1 MGISLNGHVALVT
14 GSSKGLGRQIAMC
27 LGKPGAKVVMNYY
40 NNTPDAEAAFS
51 DFEAAECKG
60 ILIQADVTDASQIQ
74 QMVELTEEK
83 LGVIDI
89 VVANATPLQPQKPI
103 QDYDW
108 DCYQLMIDFFF
119 KSPFLLTQSTLS
131 QMKAK
136 KWGRI
141 INIGSEV
148 FQCGIGNFSAYVAAK
163 GGQIGWTRSMATEL
177 APFGI
182 TVNIIAPG
190 WIPSERHQNDPQS
203 VKEAY
208 LATVPMQRWGIPDDV
223 ANAALYFASEE
234 SAFVTGQTLCVNGGL
249 TPW

>member
-1 MGISLNGHVALVT
+1 MGI
-14 GSSKGLGRQIAMC
+14 
-27 LGKPGAKVVMNYY
+27 
-40 NNTPDAEAAFS
+40 
-51 DFEAAECKG
+51 
-60 ILIQADVTDASQIQ
+60 
-74 QMVELTEEK
+74 
-83 LGVIDI
+83 IDI

-108 DCYQLMIDFFF
+108 DCYQLMIDFFI

-131 QMKAK
+131 QMRAK

-141 INIGSEV
+141 ISIGSEV

-163 GGQIGWTRSMATEL
+163 GGQVGWTRSMATEL

-190 WIPSERHQNDPQS
+190 WIPGERHQDDPQS

>member
-14 GSSKGLGRQIAMC
+14 GSSKGLGRQIAMR
-27 LGKPGAKVVMNYY
+27 LGKAGAKVVMNYY
-40 NNTPDAEAAFS
+40 NNTSAAEAAFA
-51 DFEAAECKG
+51 DFEDAGCKG
-60 ILIQADVTDASQIQ
+60 ILVQADVTDGDQIQ

-83 LGVIDI
+83 LGSIDI
-89 VVANATPLQPQKPI
+89 VVANATPRQPQKPI

-108 DCYQLMIDFFF
+108 DFYQSMIDFFI
-119 KSPFLLTQSTLS
+119 KSPFLLAQSTLPY
-131 QMKAK
+131 MKSK

-148 FQCGIGNFSAYVAAK
+148 FQRSVGNFSAYVAAK
-163 GGQIGWTRSMATEL
+163 GGQVGWTRSMATEL

-190 WIPSERHQNDPQS
+190 WIPVERHQNDPQS
-203 VKEAY
+203 TKDAY
-208 LATVPMQRWGIPDDV
+208 LATVPMQRWGVPDDV
-223 ANAALYFASEE
+223 ANATLYFASEE

>member
-27 LGKPGAKVVMNYY
+27 LGKAGAKVVMNYY
-40 NNTPDAEAAFS
+40 NNTPAAEAAFA

-108 DCYQLMIDFFF
+108 DCYQLMIDFFI
-119 KSPFLLTQSTLS
+119 KSPFLMTRRGMSA
-131 QMKAK
+131 MKAAG
-136 KWGRI
+136 WGRI
-141 INIGSEV
+141 INITSEV
-148 FQCGIGNFSAYVAAK
+148 FQRSIGNFSAYVSAK
-163 GGQIGWTRSMATEL
+163 GGQIGFTRSMATEL
-177 APFGI
+177 APFNI
-182 TVNIIAPG
+182 TVKLVAPG
-190 WIPSERHQNDPQS
+190 WIPVERHENDPQEQ
-203 VKEAY
+203 KDGYRE
-208 LATVPMQRWGIPDDV
+208 LIPMDRWGVPDDIAGAV
-223 ANAALYFASEE
+223 AYYASEE
-234 SAFVTGQTLCVNGGL
+234 AGFVTGQTICVNGGMS
-249 TPW
+249 PW